1 VPSFV
6 VHTTITILPKEGD
19 MQYAVLIYNKP
30 GAHEALGEQE
40 YEAVEHEYFA
50 LTSDPLFV
58 GGVQLQSIGTATT
71 VREQAGE
78 TTTTDGPFADTKEI
92 LGGFYTLEAENLDQ
106 VLEFAS
112 RVPTVRL
119 GGSVEVR
126 PLVER

>member
-1 VPSFV
+1 
-6 VHTTITILPKEGD
+6 

-30 GAHEALGEQE
+30 GEHEALGEQE
-40 YEAVEHEYFA
+40 YETVDREYYA
-50 LTSDPLFV
+50 LTTDPLFA
-58 GGVQLQSIGTATT
+58 GGAQLQSVGTATT
-71 VREQAGE
+71 VRMQAGE
-78 TTTTDGPFADTKEI
+78 TITTDGPFADTKEV

-119 GGSVEVR
+119 GGSVEIR